1 MDNSQNLLPS
11 LIFSRIID
19 ISQPVS
25 TMTACFPGDVPFSKK
40 ITLSYESSQIINLTA
55 FTMSPH
61 VGTHA
66 DAPVHIKGKLSEEA
80 NQTASEN
87 GTENGVEK
95 NTKKN
100 AEKTAE
106 KGADTDTT
114 AGALA
119 LHPFL
124 GRVYVMDLA
133 PHTGAIGGSAILDQL
148 TELATVDEITRVIFK
163 TRSESKPHLFEDDY
177 SYIGE
182 DTAEKLGEL
191 GFVLTGLDTPSV
203 DHTESKDLA
212 THNVL
217 DRFNLCWLEN
227 LDLSAVEEGEYQLIA
242 LPLKFIEL
250 EASPVRA
257 ILLA

>member
-1 MDNSQNLLPS
+1 MENNQDISPSPS
-11 LIFSRIID
+11 LSFSRIID

-25 TMTACFPGDVPFSKK
+25 TMTACFPGDVPFSRKV
-40 ITLSYESSQIINLTA
+40 TLSYEASQIINLTA

-66 DAPVHIKGKLSEEA
+66 DAPVHIKGKLKEKQEA
-80 NQTASEN
+80 GVDNISADATEISAS
-87 GTENGVEK
+87 
-95 NTKKN
+95 
-100 AEKTAE
+100 
-106 KGADTDTT
+106 DTT
-114 AGALA
+114 AGALT

-133 PHTGAIGGSAILDQL
+133 PHSGAIGGSAILDQL
-148 TELATVDEITRVIFK
+148 SELASEDAITRVIFK

-242 LPLKFIEL
+242 LPLKFMEL